1 MSQNTPSRAAG
12 GQVQGKRR
20 RQEDAWQLE
29 RYGDDEVLALV
40 ADGLGG
46 HPAGDV
52 ASHEAAKEFVKQFAE
67 RRARAT
73 GTPRAWLQ
81 DSTLG
86 THAALLEMTR
96 ADRKLREMATT
107 LVALYVRG
115 AQFWAVSVGDSYLL
129 LLRQGKL
136 VRLNELHSEG
146 GGVTSCLGF
155 NLSRV
160 DIADGLAVQPGD
172 RFLIASDGLVTL
184 DEAEVTRLLGDAA
197 DADAAVR
204 ELLAAVDQA
213 ELPTQD
219 NTTVVAVL
227 A

>member
-1 MSQNTPSRAAG
+1 MSLDAAG
-12 GQVQGKRR
+12 GQTQGKRR
-20 RQEDAWQLE
+20 RQEDAWRLE

-52 ASHEAAKEFVKQFAE
+52 ASAEGVKEFVRQFAVRRE
-67 RRARAT
+67 RGT
-73 GTPRAWLQ
+73 GTPRSWLQ
-81 DSTLG
+81 DTTLG
-86 THAALLEMTR
+86 THAVLVEMTR

-160 DIADGLAVQPGD
+160 DIADGLAVQAGD

-184 DEAEVTRLLGDAA
+184 DEAEVTRLLADPPDAQAAA
-197 DADAAVR
+197 DA
-204 ELLAAVDQA
+204 LLAAVDEA
-213 ELPTQD
+213 DLPTQD
-219 NTTVVAVL
+219 NTTVVAIL

>member
-1 MSQNTPSRAAG
+1 MNLRGAG
-12 GQVQGKRR
+12 GQIQGKRR
-20 RQEDAWQLE
+20 RQEDAWALE
-29 RYGDDEVLALV
+29 RYADDEVLALV

-52 ASHEAAKEFVKQFAE
+52 ASHEAVKQFVRQFAE
-67 RRARAT
+67 RRDRGT

-81 DSTLG
+81 DTTLG
-86 THAALLEMTR
+86 THAVLVEMTR
-96 ADRKLREMATT
+96 TDRKLREMATT

-129 LLRQGKL
+129 MMRQGKL
-136 VRLNELHSEG
+136 LRLNELHTEG

-160 DIADGLAVQPGD
+160 DIADGLAVEPGD
-172 RFLIASDGLVTL
+172 RFLVASDGLVTL

-197 DADAAVR
+197 DAETAAR
-204 ELLAAVDQA
+204 ELLGAVDAA

-219 NTTVVAVL
+219 NTTAVVVL

>member
-1 MSQNTPSRAAG
+1 MTLDAAG

-20 RQEDAWQLE
+20 RQEDAWALE

-52 ASHEAAKEFVKQFAE
+52 ASAEGVKAFVKQFAVRRE
-67 RRARAT
+67 RGT
-73 GTPRAWLQ
+73 GTPRSWLQ
-81 DSTLG
+81 DTTLG
-86 THAALLEMTR
+86 THAVLVEMTR

-129 LLRQGKL
+129 LLREGKL

-160 DIADGLAVQPGD
+160 DIADGLAAQPGD

-197 DADAAVR
+197 DADAAQR
-204 ELLAAVDQA
+204 GLLGAVDEA
-213 ELPTQD
+213 GLPTQD
-219 NTTVVAVL
+219 NATVVAVL